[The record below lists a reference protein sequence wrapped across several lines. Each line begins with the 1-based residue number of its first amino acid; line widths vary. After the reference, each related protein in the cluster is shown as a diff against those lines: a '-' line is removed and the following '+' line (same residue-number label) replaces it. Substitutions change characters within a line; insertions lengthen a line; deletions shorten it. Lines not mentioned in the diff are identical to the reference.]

1 MNAASETMCEEVV
14 QAFLEILRLKE
25 QELEGHD
32 QRVAHLAVRLGEK
45 IGLNAQEIIDLRRG
59 ALLHDIGKICIPD
72 EILNK
77 PGEFTSEEYEAMKK
91 HVLFGASILRHIRCL
106 ENALVVAESH
116 HEKWDGSGY
125 PHGLCGEEIPLFA
138 RISSIAGTYD
148 ALTSQR
154 AYKPA
159 LSKNEAL
166 HFISERSGMYY
177 DLKIVSVFLSIM
189 EDEPG

>member
-1 MNAASETMCEEVV
+1 
-14 QAFLEILRLKE
+14 
-25 QELEGHD
+25 
-32 QRVAHLAVRLGEK
+32 VRLGEK
-45 IGLNAQEIIDLRRG
+45 IGLSEQEIIDLRRG

-77 PGEFTSEEYEAMKK
+77 PGEFTSEEYEVMKK
-91 HVLFGASILRHIRCL
+91 HALFGASILRHIRCL

-125 PHGLCGEEIPLFA
+125 PHGRCGEEIPLFA

-154 AYKPA
+154 AHRPA
-159 LSKNEAL
+159 FSQNEAL
-166 HFISERSGMYY
+166 HFIGERSGMYY
-177 DLKIVSVFLSIM
+177 DPKIVNMFLSM
-189 EDEPG
+189 MKDEPG

>member
-1 MNAASETMCEEVV
+1 MNADEEMMCDEVV
-14 QAFLEILRLKE
+14 EAFLEILRLKE
-25 QELEGHD
+25 KELEGHD

-45 IGLNAQEIIDLRRG
+45 IGLSEREISDLRRG

-77 PGEFTSEEYEAMKK
+77 PGEFTPEEYEVMKK
-91 HVLFGASILRHIRCL
+91 HTLFGASILRHVSCL
-106 ENALVVAESH
+106 EKAFVVAESH

-125 PHGLCGEEIPLFA
+125 PYGLCGEEIPLFA

-154 AYKPA
+154 AYRPPM
-159 LSKNEAL
+159 SKNEAL
-166 HFISERSGMYY
+166 HFIGERSGMYY
-177 DLKIVSVFLSIM
+177 DPKIVNVFLSIM
-189 EDEPG
+189 KDERG